1 MEANDDIYRFD
12 GKQQQDLLAAKPW
25 ASDPQFFKV
34 VKVSV
39 NALLKMMTHAR
50 TGGKIEVMGML
61 FGKVEIG
68 TMIVMDCFA
77 LPVEGSETRVNAHTE
92 AYEYMSTFLDSAR
105 KVNRLENIIGWYHSH
120 PGYGCWLSGIDVGT
134 EMINQAFQDP
144 FLAIVVDP
152 VRTIATNRIHL
163 GAFRTLP
170 MEVIASL
177 KEEISPEYQSI
188 PLEKIEDFGAH
199 ANAYYS
205 LQVSYFQS
213 ELDSKLIGAMSTES
227 ASNSLKSPNIF
238 TYPGYTTDQVLD
250 IVRKL
255 KASEQQIIDN
265 DTDVR
270 YDYERVKR
278 DTKLEKAARDS
289 CKLTTEVIRGIM
301 TQIIKDRL

>member
-25 ASDPQFFKV
+25 ASDPRFFKA
-34 VKVSV
+34 VKISV
-39 NALLKMMTHAR
+39 NALLKMMMHAR

-61 FGKVEIG
+61 FGKVAIG

-92 AYEYMSTFLDSAR
+92 AYEYMSTFLNSAR
-105 KVNRLENIIGWYHSH
+105 KVNRLENVIGWYHSH
-120 PGYGCWLSGIDVGT
+120 PGYGCWLSGIDVNT

-152 VRTIATNRIHL
+152 VRTIATNRVHL

-170 MEVIASL
+170 V
-177 KEEISPEYQSI
+177 
-188 PLEKIEDFGAH
+188 
-199 ANAYYS
+199 
-205 LQVSYFQS
+205 
-213 ELDSKLIGAMSTES
+213 
-227 ASNSLKSPNIF
+227 
-238 TYPGYTTDQVLD
+238 YPGYTTDQVLD

-255 KASEQQIIDN
+255 KTSEQQIIDN

-270 YDYERVKR
+270 YDYERMER
-278 DTKLEKAARDS
+278 DTNLEKAARDG
-289 CKLTTEVIRGIM
+289 CKLITEVIRGIM
-301 TQIIKDRL
+301 TQIIKDRLFNQVNLK